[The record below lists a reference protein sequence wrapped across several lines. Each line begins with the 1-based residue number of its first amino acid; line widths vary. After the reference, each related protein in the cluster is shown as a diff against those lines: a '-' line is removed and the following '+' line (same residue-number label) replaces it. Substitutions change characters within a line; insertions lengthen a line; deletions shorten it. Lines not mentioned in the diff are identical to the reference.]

1 MNVNPCDINR
11 IKNYVGP
18 EYEIES
24 IEPIG
29 TQNYKVRA
37 YNVNKQR
44 IFTIDNYTQ
53 DVYELM
59 G

>member
-11 IKNYVGP
+11 IKNYIGI
-18 EYEIES
+18 EYEIKS
-24 IEPIG
+24 IEPVE
-29 TQNYKVRA
+29 TQNYKVRI

-53 DVYELM
+53 QVDELM